1 MTAEQAMTLFQ
12 KIRADEAKVL
22 GFTRDSMPKDLII
35 KSLLVCPPQVRPA
48 IEMNPARVAQD
59 QYTKIYKKIIQRNN
73 EIKACKSAQE
83 QDRLLPELLREVAK
97 LIDSEKAGKIKQK
110 GA

>member
-1 MTAEQAMTLFQ
+1 MTLFQ

-48 IEMNPARVAQD
+48 IEMNPARVA
-59 QYTKIYKKIIQRNN
+59 
-73 EIKACKSAQE
+73 
-83 QDRLLPELLREVAK
+83 
-97 LIDSEKAGKIKQK
+97 
-110 GA
+110 